1 MVMVMIM
8 INSIIIIL
16 TNIII
21 NIINVIVMMI
31 KNLSASPSLAAR
43 SCSSH
48 FAAAASTLRKKQYN
62 YYNYY
67 SKLKCIAY
75 EQYNQKH

>member
-1 MVMVMIM
+1 MIM
-8 INSIIIIL
+8 INSIIL

-21 NIINVIVMMI
+21 NIISVIVMMI

-48 FAAAASTLRKKQYN
+48 FAAAASTFRKKTIQLLQLLF
-62 YYNYY
+62 
-67 SKLKCIAY
+67 KIKM
-75 EQYNQKH
+75 HWV

>member
-21 NIINVIVMMI
+21 NIIVIVMMI

-48 FAAAASTLRKKQYN
+48 FAAAASTFRKKTIQLLQLLF
-62 YYNYY
+62 
-67 SKLKCIAY
+67 KIKMHCV
-75 EQYNQKH
+75 